1 MRRAIQIISAAVA
14 LWCAVNLGAA
24 VEQSVQEHN
33 TDAARV
39 AARGALTRDG
49 YSNVE
54 EMGTSCFVSMARDQ
68 NGVAVWA
75 WACPNGKKYAEP
87 PKQHLGPDEL

>member
-1 MRRAIQIISAAVA
+1 MRRAITIA
-14 LWCAVNLGAA
+14 LWAALVVLAVNVGAA
-24 VEQSVQEHN
+24 VEQGRRDEVIE
-33 TDAARV
+33 AARI
-39 AARGALTRDG
+39 AARTALTRDG

-75 WACPNGKKYAEP
+75 WACPNGKKYSEP
-87 PKQHLGPDEL
+87 PQARLGPDEL

>member
-1 MRRAIQIISAAVA
+1 MRRAIQIISVAVA
-14 LWCAVNLGAA
+14 LWCAANLGAA
-24 VEQSVQEHN
+24 VEQSVQERN
-33 TDAARV
+33 IDAARV
-39 AARGALTRDG
+39 AARVALTRDG
-49 YSNVE
+49 YSNVD

-87 PKQHLGPDEL
+87 LSHRLGPDEL

>member
-1 MRRAIQIISAAVA
+1 MRRSISVA
-14 LWCAVNLGAA
+14 LWLGLLVLAVNVGAA
-24 VEQSVQEHN
+24 VEQSQQEKVIE
-33 TDAARV
+33 AARV
-39 AARGALTRDG
+39 VARSALTRDG

-75 WACPNGKKYAEP
+75 WACPNGRKYAEP
-87 PKQHLGPDEL
+87 LPHRLGPDEL